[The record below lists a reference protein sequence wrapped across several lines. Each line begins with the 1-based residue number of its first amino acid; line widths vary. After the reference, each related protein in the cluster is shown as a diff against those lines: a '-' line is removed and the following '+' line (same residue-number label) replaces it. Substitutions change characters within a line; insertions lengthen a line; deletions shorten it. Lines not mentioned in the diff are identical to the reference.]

1 MAVWELMLTTSTV
14 SGGSGM
20 TAEVDLGRVVNDCCG
35 EEWWDWTCF
44 EH

>member
-20 TAEVDLGRVVNDCCG
+20 TEELDLGQGFERLLWGRVVGLDM
-35 EEWWDWTCF
+35 F
-44 EH
+44 